1 MYGTFIRAVTSQS
14 MLRISSPGS
23 YSRTASKSSP
33 EPRKTLRYVP
43 MSASSAR
50 IRALISTCL
59 TSRRTSGGT
68 CPRCGAVA
76 AVTLGDRYVVE
87 DATDDHLGCDLL
99 RLRLVRDDEPVPHD
113 VQRDRLD
120 VVGKDVVPAVK
131 ERVCSRRERDI
142 DRGSGRDAV
151 GDQRLQIGELRSLRV
166 ARRDDADHV
175 VLDRSVHVHLPHGGG
190 RREDGGRGA
199 ERPPA

>member
-1 MYGTFIRAVTSQS
+1 MRAVTFQS

-23 YSRTASKSSP
+23 YSRTSSKSSP

-120 VVGKDVVPAVK
+120 VVGGRIADDDLHHETVHLRFGQAVGAL
-131 ERVCSRRERDI
+131 VLDGVLRREHREEVGQGMGLPPDRDLTFLH
-142 DRGSGRDAV
+142 RLEECALHLGRSPVDLV
-151 GDQRLQIGELRSLRV
+151 GEQ
-166 ARRDDADHV
+166 
-175 VLDRSVHVHLPHGGG
+175 
-190 RREDGGRGA
+190 
-199 ERPPA
+199 

>member
-1 MYGTFIRAVTSQS
+1 MRAVTFQS

-23 YSRTASKSSP
+23 YSRTSSKSSP

-87 DATDDHLGCDLL
+87 DATDEHLGCDLL
-99 RLRLVRDDEPVPHD
+99 RISFVLDDEQVTD
-113 VQRDRLD
+113 AVQSERLD
-120 VVGKDVVPAVK
+120 VGVNVIVTY
-131 ERVCSRRERDI
+131 I
-142 DRGSGRDAV
+142 
-151 GDQRLQIGELRSLRV
+151 
-166 ARRDDADHV
+166 
-175 VLDRSVHVHLPHGGG
+175 HGI
-190 RREDGGRGA
+190 
-199 ERPPA
+199 